1 MQVREMDEKNNYNR
15 IFLRMI
21 DYYLTDQS
29 DHRNIEKDHD
39 ENKFSAQTLTV
50 RTLEFTTSVRR
61 TVLTGE
67 LVGKSNVFVEI

>member
-1 MQVREMDEKNNYNR
+1 
-15 IFLRMI
+15 MI
-21 DYYLTDQS
+21 DYLTDPS

-67 LVGKSNVFVEI
+67 LLGKSNVFVEI

>member
-1 MQVREMDEKNNYNR
+1 MEERNSYNR

-21 DYYLTDQS
+21 DYLTDPY
-29 DHRNIEKDHD
+29 DHLNIEKDHD

-67 LVGKSNVFVEI
+67 LLGKSNVFVEI